1 MTDNTTPT
9 ASTVADQIG
18 SGFRSTLIAVCAG
31 LASWL
36 LHDGAVT
43 AAVVVAVPAVMTAIW
58 GVYRWRK
65 TGHKLSDLAKELLN

>member
-1 MTDNTTPT
+1 MTDQTPN

-18 SGFRSTLIAVCAG
+18 SAFRSTLIAVFAG

-43 AAVVVAVPAVMTAIW
+43 AAVVVAVPAVMTAFW

-65 TGHKLSDLAKELLN
+65 TGHRFRDLLSELLN